1 MSTEQSQ
8 ITQLLNAARAGDAD
22 AYARVV
28 TLLYQDLRG
37 LARAITRDHAATLN
51 PTALLHETYLKL
63 TAAPGAPPL
72 NREHFL
78 ALAARAMRQ
87 VLCNHAREQLAQKR
101 GGDAMQVTLDPAD
114 AAFSFQAD
122 QLLDID
128 RALQSMEREEPHLVR
143 VVECRL
149 FAGMTDSETARAL
162 GLPLRTLQRQHA
174 HARERLRRQLNP
186 PNETPS
192 MHDGTQ
198 APWCRPDR

>member
-1 MSTEQSQ
+1 MSAVPPQQ
-8 ITQLLNAARAGDAD
+8 ITELLEAARAGDES

-37 LARAITRDHAATLN
+37 LARAITRDPAATLN

-72 NREHFL
+72 NRVHFL

-87 VLCNHAREQLAQKR
+87 VLCNHAREQFAQKR
-101 GGDAMQVTLDPAD
+101 GGDALQVTFDPED

-128 RALQSMEREEPHLVR
+128 RALETMEREEPHLVR
-143 VVECRL
+143 VVECRM
-149 FAGMTDSETARAL
+149 FAGMTETETAKAL
-162 GLPLRTLQRQHA
+162 DLPLRTLQRQHA
-174 HARERLRRQLNP
+174 HARERLRWQLS
-186 PNETPS
+186 NEPRATAPS
-192 MHDGTQ
+192 IRSD
-198 APWCRPDR
+198 

>member
-1 MSTEQSQ
+1 MSAAAPQEITE
-8 ITQLLNAARAGDAD
+8 LLLAARAGDEH

-37 LARAITRDHAATLN
+37 LARAITRDPAATLN

-87 VLCNHAREQLAQKR
+87 VLCNHAREQFAQKR
-101 GGDAMQVTLDPAD
+101 GGDALQVTFDPND
-114 AAFSFQAD
+114 AAFLFQAD

-128 RALQSMEREEPHLVR
+128 RVLETMEREEPQLVR
-143 VVECRL
+143 VVECRI
-149 FAGMTDSETARAL
+149 FAGMTETETAKAL
-162 GLPLRTLQRQHA
+162 DLPLRTLQRQHA
-174 HARERLRRQLNP
+174 QARERLRRQLSTEPLASAP
-186 PNETPS
+186 PRGDS
-192 MHDGTQ
+192 
-198 APWCRPDR
+198 RSS